1 MLSTIT
7 SGVIKGIEGQK
18 VNIETCI
25 GNGLPNFNIVGL
37 ASKSVIES
45 RERIRSAII
54 HSGYDFPHGHITV
67 NLSPASLNKNGSHLD
82 LPIAIGVLSS
92 TLVVNSRKAK
102 AYAVIGEL
110 SLSGRI
116 MPIDGVLPLIIA
128 FREAGIKKVILPVRN
143 VKEASM
149 VEGISVIGVKK
160 LEDAIVA
167 INNELSEGDTFPI
180 TNNSSERIEECD
192 YSDIKGQ
199 EYAKRALVVAAAG
212 KHPLLMIGPPGCGKT
227 MLAKRMPTIL
237 TPITNSE
244 LLETTII
251 HSVAGHLNKGS
262 NNLINRPFRSPHH
275 TISRAALLGG
285 GVYPLPGELSLAH
298 NGVLFLDEFCEF
310 DTGQIEALRQPL
322 EDHKIVIS
330 RQGIT
335 YEFPC
340 RALVVMAANPCPCG
354 FFGSESNECTC
365 TAQEIARYRRR
376 MSGPI
381 LDRIDLQLTMQEVRY
396 EDLKFEKSGK
406 NKVLDSETMS
416 SMVSDAVKF
425 SKLEGRDEKC
435 GNISDKKIRDACLL
449 GNLENKFL
457 ENAYDR
463 LNLSPRS
470 YIRTLKVARTIA
482 DIEQERKVS
491 ITHLAEA
498 LGYRCSEFDMGK
510 DKI

>member
-1 MLSTIT
+1 
-7 SGVIKGIEGQK
+7 
-18 VNIETCI
+18 
-25 GNGLPNFNIVGL
+25 
-37 ASKSVIES
+37 
-45 RERIRSAII
+45 
-54 HSGYDFPHGHITV
+54 
-67 NLSPASLNKNGSHLD
+67 
-82 LPIAIGVLSS
+82 
-92 TLVVNSRKAK
+92 
-102 AYAVIGEL
+102 
-110 SLSGRI
+110 

-160 LEDAIVA
+160 LEEAIVA

-180 TNNSSERIEECD
+180 ANYSSERIEECD

-262 NNLINRPFRSPHH
+262 NNLINRPFRAPHH

-285 GVYPLPGELSLAH
+285 GVYPMPGELSLAH

-310 DTGQIEALRQPL
+310 DSGQIEALRQPL

-340 RALVVMAANPCPCG
+340 RALVIMAAN
-354 FFGSESNECTC
+354 
-365 TAQEIARYRRR
+365 
-376 MSGPI
+376 
-381 LDRIDLQLTMQEVRY
+381 
-396 EDLKFEKSGK
+396 
-406 NKVLDSETMS
+406 
-416 SMVSDAVKF
+416 
-425 SKLEGRDEKC
+425 
-435 GNISDKKIRDACLL
+435 
-449 GNLENKFL
+449 
-457 ENAYDR
+457 NA
-463 LNLSPRS
+463 
-470 YIRTLKVARTIA
+470 T
-482 DIEQERKVS
+482 RKW
-491 ITHLAEA
+491 IQ
-498 LGYRCSEFDMGK
+498 
-510 DKI
+510 